1 MIISVCYCENDIKV
15 GSEYHNNIPVLHMFK
30 VPILLCDHA
39 RGNYKCLDYWLNI
52 KWASVD

>member
-1 MIISVCYCENDIKV
+1 
-15 GSEYHNNIPVLHMFK
+15 MFK